1 MNTAKTTEIYTD
13 HISLPI
19 GEVHVSASDKGMTGL
34 YFMSDTNNVEAIEGK
49 IKRNIKNAKIIK
61 NSAITA
67 PYCKAI
73 KELWA
78 QKNPA
83 PTQVN
88 FDLHG
93 TDFQKSIWQSLLTIQ
108 SGETLTYSQLAAK
121 AGKPKAIRA
130 AASAVA
136 KNPIS
141 ILIPCH
147 RILPKSGGVGHYGGG
162 SHIKKS
168 LLEHEDAI

>member
-1 MNTAKTTEIYTD
+1 MNTAKTTKIYTD
-13 HISLPI
+13 QISLPI
-19 GEVHVSASDKGMTGL
+19 GQVHVSASDKGMTGL
-34 YFMSDTNNVEAIEGK
+34 YFISETNNLEVIEAK
-49 IKRNIKNAKIIK
+49 IKHNIKNAKIIK
-61 NSAITA
+61 DSAITA
-67 PYCKAI
+67 PYCTAI
-73 KELWA
+73 KDLWA
-78 QKNPA
+78 QKNPV

-121 AGKPKAIRA
+121 ADKPKAIRA
-130 AASAVA
+130 GASALA

-147 RILPKSGGVGHYGGG
+147 RILPKSGGVGNYAGG
-162 SHIKKS
+162 SNIKKS